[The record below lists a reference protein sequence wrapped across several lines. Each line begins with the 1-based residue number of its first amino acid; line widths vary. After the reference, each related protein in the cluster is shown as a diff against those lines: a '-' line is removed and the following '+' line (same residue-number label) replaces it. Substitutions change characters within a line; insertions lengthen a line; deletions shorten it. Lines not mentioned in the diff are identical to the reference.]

1 MKQEM
6 LARVPFFAA
15 LPSAEIDYLAA
26 TLRPCELPAG
36 TLVFQEDR
44 LADKFYILLDGQV
57 EIIKALGTGDERTL
71 GLRGPGSFLGEMS
84 LLSAAQ
90 RYTASV
96 RACTD
101 LQLLEMTRGDFDALL
116 HRQPDLAY
124 GLLKVMSARLAESEN
139 LTVRDLQEKNRQ
151 LAQAYEELQAA
162 QAQLIEKEKLEAEL
176 RIARDLQRDIL
187 PRLKP
192 QLAGLDFGMLIEPMT
207 SVGGDFFDFIELDQE
222 RVGLVVGDVSDHGV
236 PAAIFMALTYSLLRA
251 EAFRASSPSEAL
263 QAVNRQ
269 LLDMNASGMF
279 VTVLYGVLNRAT
291 RDFQFARAGHDLPL
305 ILNAQREVVSL
316 VAGKGQL
323 LGLFPDPLIDE
334 QHLALPADSL
344 VMMYTD
350 GVTEAM
356 DATGELFGEERLR
369 AVLYAGRNP
378 TAQAACEA
386 VLAEVRE
393 FSDYAAQ
400 RDDITLIALQ
410 VK

>member
-1 MKQEM
+1 MKQDM
-6 LARVPFFAA
+6 IVQVPFFAA
-15 LPSAEIDYLAA
+15 LPSDEIDHLAVS
-26 TLRPCELPAG
+26 LRSCELPAG

-44 LADKFYILLDGQV
+44 PADKFFIMLDGQV

-84 LLSAAQ
+84 LLSGAQ

-96 RACTD
+96 RASTN

-124 GLLKVMSARLAESEN
+124 GLLKVMSARLNESEN
-139 LTVRDLQEKNRQ
+139 LTIRDLQEKNRQ

-176 RIARDLQRDIL
+176 RIARDLQRNIL

-251 EAFRASSPSEAL
+251 EAFRASSPGEAL

-269 LLDMNASGMF
+269 LLDMNPSGMF
-279 VTVLYGVLNRAT
+279 VTVLYGVLNRT
-291 RDFQFARAGHDLPL
+291 THDFQFARAGHDLPL
-305 ILNAQREVVSL
+305 ILNACKISVTSL
-316 VAGKGQL
+316 DLMEK
-323 LGLFPDPLIDE
+323 
-334 QHLALPADSL
+334 
-344 VMMYTD
+344 
-350 GVTEAM
+350 
-356 DATGELFGEERLR
+356 RL
-369 AVLYAGRNP
+369 
-378 TAQAACEA
+378 
-386 VLAEVRE
+386 
-393 FSDYAAQ
+393 
-400 RDDITLIALQ
+400 
-410 VK
+410 

>member
-1 MKQEM
+1 MKQDM
-6 LARVPFFAA
+6 LVRVPFFAA
-15 LPSAEIDYLAA
+15 LPPDEIDYLAA
-26 TLRPCELPAG
+26 SLRPCELPAG
-36 TLVFQEDR
+36 TLLFQEDR
-44 LADKFYILLDGQV
+44 LADKFYIVLDGQV
-57 EIIKALGTGDERTL
+57 EIIKALDTGDERTL

-96 RACTD
+96 RAYTY
-101 LQLLEMTRGDFDALL
+101 LQLLEMTRDDFDALL
-116 HRQPDLAY
+116 QRQPDLAY
-124 GLLKVMSARLAESEN
+124 NLLKVMSTRLNESEN
-139 LTVRDLQEKNRQ
+139 LTIRDLQEKNRQ
-151 LAQAYEELQAA
+151 LAQAYEELKAA
-162 QAQLIEKEKLEAEL
+162 QAQIIEKEKLEAEL
-176 RIARDLQRDIL
+176 KIARDLQRNIL

-207 SVGGDFFDFIELDQE
+207 SVGGDFFDFIELDRE

-251 EAFRASSPSEAL
+251 EAFRAASPGEAL
-263 QAVNRQ
+263 QAVNLQ

-279 VTVLYGVLNRAT
+279 VTVLYGVINRTT

-305 ILNAQREVVSL
+305 ILNARREIISL
-316 VAGKGQL
+316 TAGKGQL
-323 LGLFPDPLIDE
+323 LGLFPNPLIDE
-334 QHLALPADSL
+334 QHLTLPADCL

-356 DATGELFGEERLR
+356 DSTGELFGEERLR
-369 AVLYAGRNP
+369 TVLYAGRNP

>member
-1 MKQEM
+1 MKQDM
-6 LARVPFFAA
+6 LVRVPFFAA
-15 LPSAEIDYLAA
+15 LPPDEIDYLAA
-26 TLRPCELPAG
+26 SLRPCQLPAG
-36 TLVFQEDR
+36 TLLFQEDR
-44 LADKFYILLDGQV
+44 LADKFYIVLDGQV

-96 RACTD
+96 RAYTY
-101 LQLLEMTRGDFDALL
+101 LQLLEMTRDDFDALL
-116 HRQPDLAY
+116 QRQPDLAY
-124 GLLKVMSARLAESEN
+124 NLLKVMSTRLNESEN
-139 LTVRDLQEKNRQ
+139 LTIRDLQEKNRQ
-151 LAQAYEELQAA
+151 LAQAYEELKAA
-162 QAQLIEKEKLEAEL
+162 QAQIIEKEKLEAEL
-176 RIARDLQRDIL
+176 KIARDLQRNIL

-207 SVGGDFFDFIELDQE
+207 SVGGDFFDFIELDRE

-251 EAFRASSPSEAL
+251 EAFRAASPGEAL
-263 QAVNRQ
+263 QAVNLQ

-279 VTVLYGVLNRAT
+279 VTVLYGVINRTT

-305 ILNAQREVVSL
+305 ILNARREIISL
-316 VAGKGQL
+316 TAGKGQL
-323 LGLFPDPLIDE
+323 LGLFPNPLIDE
-334 QHLALPADSL
+334 QHLTLPADCL

-356 DATGELFGEERLR
+356 DSTGELFGEERLR
-369 AVLYAGRNP
+369 TVLYAGRNP